1 MTVSASEPNLRRR
14 SAVIQPNPILDRAN
28 LMYWRIMTCSPSR
41 PSIPDHARQ
50 AKGRFE
56 QLERDPAGLA
66 VKLRQELSNDPHNV
80 GALRLLARAL
90 RRLGDNEAAE
100 AAEQAAVSATAR
112 DPAMIAIAEAMIGND
127 LPRAELLLRQRLR
140 EQPTDVAAIRLM
152 AELAAR
158 VGRLGDAEKLLT
170 RVLELAPGFT
180 AARANLA
187 NVLYKQS
194 RYGEA
199 ARVLDEVL
207 ERDPDNAGNRNLM
220 AATLGRIGDYD
231 EALAIYAGLVE
242 TFPDHAKLQMS
253 YGHMLKTVGRQDE
266 GIAAYR
272 RALSAQPDLGEVWW
286 SLANLKTVSFS
297 EEDVAAMDAALS
309 GEPSHEDAMHLH
321 FALGKALADRGE
333 FEASFQHYE
342 RGNAL
347 RSREL
352 GYDPQ
357 TVTDQVDR
365 MIAVLTPAF
374 LAAHADAGDSS
385 PDPIFILGLPR
396 AGSTLIEQILAS
408 HSQVEGTME
417 LPDIPAIAMREAKAA
432 SGVLWN
438 WPDAVAALPRERLV
452 ELGAE
457 YLARTS
463 VQRKTAKPFY
473 IDKLPNNWSYAGFIN
488 LILPNAK
495 IVDARRHPM
504 DCCFSNFR
512 QHFAKGQGFTYSLE
526 HIARYYADYVR
537 AMDHYDAVLPGRVH
551 RVIHEHLLEHP
562 EREVRALLD
571 YLGLPF
577 EEGCMESHRNP
588 RAVRTASSEQVRRP
602 INRDGVGQWLPYRE
616 WLGPLEAALG
626 DVPLRYAQAS

>member
-1 MTVSASEPNLRRR
+1 MPRSNSRVSA
-14 SAVIQPNPILDRAN
+14 
-28 LMYWRIMTCSPSR
+28 
-41 PSIPDHARQ
+41 
-50 AKGRFE
+50 
-56 QLERDPAGLA
+56 RDPAGRADTPFDQLEHDPKRLA
-66 VKLRQELSNDPHNV
+66 TQLRHKLRSEPHNV
-80 GALRLLARAL
+80 SALRLLGRAL
-90 RRLGDNEAAE
+90 RRLGEND
-100 AAEQAAVSATAR
+100 AAEQAELAAVRGTAR
-112 DPAMIAIAEAMIGND
+112 DPFMIGIAEAMLAND
-127 LPRAELLLRQRLR
+127 LPRAEVGLRERLR

-158 VGRLGDAEKLLT
+158 IGRLGDAEKLLK
-170 RVLELAPGFT
+170 RALELAPGFM

-187 NVLYKQS
+187 NVLYKQA

-199 ARVLDEVL
+199 ACELNEVLD
-207 ERDPDNAGNRNLM
+207 RDPANAGNRNLM

-231 EALAIYAGLVE
+231 EALAIYANLVE
-242 TFPDHAKLQMS
+242 SFPDHAKLQMS

-266 GIAAYR
+266 GITAYR
-272 RALSAQPDLGEVWW
+272 RALSVQPDLGEVWW
-286 SLANLKTVSFS
+286 SLANLKTVSFT

-309 GEPSHEDAMHLH
+309 SKPSNEDTLHLH

-333 FEASFQHYE
+333 FETSFRHYE
-342 RGNAL
+342 AGNAL

-357 TVTDQVDR
+357 TITDQVDR
-365 MIAVLTPAF
+365 AIAVLTPEF
-374 LAAHADAGDSS
+374 LAARAGVGDRS

-408 HSQVEGTME
+408 HSKIEGTME
-417 LPDIPAIAMREAKAA
+417 LPDIPAIAMREAKA
-432 SGVLWN
+432 GGGTLRD
-438 WPDAVAALPRERLV
+438 WPDAVAAPGPERLA

-463 VQRKTAKPFY
+463 IQRKTAKPFY
-473 IDKLPNNWSYAGFIN
+473 IDKLPNNWSYAGFIH

-495 IVDARRHPM
+495 IIDARRHPM

-551 RVIHEHLLEHP
+551 RVIHENLLEQP
-562 EREVRALLD
+562 ESEVRALLD

-577 EEGCMESHRNP
+577 EDGCMEFHRNR

-616 WLGPLEAALG
+616 WLAPLEAALG
-626 DVPLRYAQAS
+626 DLPLRYAHAS